1 MAPLTKGP
9 SFVIVTDMTGVQF
22 AYTVT
27 GVDRAKHAETQWLTE
42 EGCDLTLFC
51 HDIYAM
57 EYIAV
62 RCVFAYR

>member
-1 MAPLTKGP
+1 MAPLTGP

-51 HDIYAM
+51 HNIYALKKVNI
-57 EYIAV
+57 YIL
-62 RCVFAYR
+62 